1 MASQI
6 TIAWGD
12 GSNDNIYVNPGSGS
26 NNDTLYITSDDN
38 STSSARTKTVKV
50 STVTSGTRPIT
61 RPITRNIIVSQPA
74 GGPQTYTLRLVPSTY
89 GRSNNSYVTVTNPE
103 NMYENTDDSSDV
115 CSIRGRNNSSNTYYC
130 YIRGFNISDVPS
142 NATVTSFRVKIKCY
156 RNNYLRQDGSTYY
169 LHLCNNTSAISNT
182 YMSGAVTTST
192 SGEVYE
198 IPTGSLTWANI
209 KQYGTNFGIR
219 APLRSTSSSRPYL
232 YVYGAEIE
240 VTYTL

>member
-1 MASQI
+1 MQQEIEWSV
-6 TIAWGD
+6 
-12 GSNDNIYVNPGSGS
+12 GSRDKIYVSYNSGS
-26 NNDTLYITSDDN
+26 FDDTLSITSDAN
-38 STSSARTKTVKV
+38 TGAARTKTIKV
-50 STVTSGTRPIT
+50 SAGN
-61 RPITRNIIVSQPA
+61 ITRNIIVSQAA
-74 GGPQTYTLRLVPSTY
+74 GGPQTYTLRLVPSSY
-89 GRSNNSYVTVTNPE
+89 GRSNNSYVTVNNPE

-142 NATVTSFRVKIKCY
+142 NATVTSFKVKIKCY
-156 RNNYLRQDGSTYY
+156 RNSYLRQDGSTYY
-169 LHLCNNTSAISNT
+169 LHLCNNTSAIHGT
-182 YMSGAVTTST
+182 YMSEAVTTSS
-192 SGEVYE
+192 SGVVYE

-219 APLRSTSSSRPYL
+219 VPLRSTSSSRPYL

>member
-1 MASQI
+1 MQQEIEWSV
-6 TIAWGD
+6 
-12 GSNDNIYVNPGSGS
+12 GSRDKIYVSYNSGS
-26 NNDTLYITSDDN
+26 FDDTLSITSDAN
-38 STSSARTKTVKV
+38 TGAARTKTIEV
-50 STVTSGTRPIT
+50 SAGN
-61 RPITRNIIVSQPA
+61 ITRNIIVSQAA
-74 GGPQTYTLRLVPSTY
+74 GGPQTYTLRLVPSSY

-142 NATVTSFRVKIKCY
+142 NATVTSFKVKIKCY
-156 RNNYLRQDGSTYY
+156 RNSYLRQDSSTYY
-169 LHLCNNTSAISNT
+169 LHLCNNTSAIQNT

-198 IPTGSLTWANI
+198 IPTGSLTWTNI

-219 APLRSTSSSRPYL
+219 VPLRSTSSSRPYL

>member
-1 MASQI
+1 MASQMSVS
-6 TIAWGD
+6 WGD
-12 GSNDNIYVNPGSGS
+12 GTTDKIYVTPGNGSGDS
-26 NNDTLYITSDDN
+26 TLQITSDSN
-38 STSSARTKTVKV
+38 NTSSSRTKVIHV
-50 STVTSGTRPIT
+50 QIDSGNQEIIRNVTVT
-61 RPITRNIIVSQPA
+61 QEA
-74 GGPQTYTLRLVPSTY
+74 GGPQTYTMRLIPSSY
-89 GRSNNSYVTVTNPE
+89 GRSNNSYVTVTNPD

-142 NATVTSFRVKIKCY
+142 NATVTSFKVKIKCY
-156 RNNYLRQDGSTYY
+156 RNSYLRQDGSTYY
-169 LHLCNNTSAISNT
+169 LHLCNNTSAIQNT
-182 YMSGAVTTST
+182 YMSEAVTTS
-192 SGEVYE
+192 SDGAVYE

-219 APLRSTSSSRPYL
+219 VPLRSTSSSRPYL

>member
-1 MASQI
+1 MQQEIEWSV
-6 TIAWGD
+6 
-12 GSNDNIYVNPGSGS
+12 GSRDKIYVSYNSES
-26 NNDTLYITSDDN
+26 FDDTLSITSDAN
-38 STSSARTKTVKV
+38 TGAARTKTIKV
-50 STVTSGTRPIT
+50 SAGN
-61 RPITRNIIVSQPA
+61 ITRNIIVSQAA
-74 GGPQTYTLRLVPSTY
+74 GGPQTYTLRLVPSSY

-142 NATVTSFRVKIKCY
+142 NATVTSFKVKIKCY
-156 RNNYLRQDGSTYY
+156 RNSYLRQDSSTYY
-169 LHLCNNTSAISNT
+169 LHLCNNTSAIQNT

-219 APLRSTSSSRPYL
+219 VPLRSTSSSRPYL

>member
-1 MASQI
+1 MQQEIEWSV
-6 TIAWGD
+6 
-12 GSNDNIYVNPGSGS
+12 GSRDKIYVSYNSGS
-26 NNDTLYITSDDN
+26 FDDTLSITSDAN
-38 STSSARTKTVKV
+38 TGAARTKTIKV
-50 STVTSGTRPIT
+50 SAGN
-61 RPITRNIIVSQPA
+61 ITRNIIVSQAA
-74 GGPQTYTLRLVPSTY
+74 GGPQTYTLRLVPSSY

-142 NATVTSFRVKIKCY
+142 NATVTSFKVKIKCY
-156 RNNYLRQDGSTYY
+156 RNSYLRQDSSTYY
-169 LHLCNNTSAISNT
+169 LHLCNNTSAIQNT

-192 SGEVYE
+192 SGDVYE

-219 APLRSTSSSRPYL
+219 VPLRSTSSSRPYL

>member
-1 MASQI
+1 MSI
-6 TIAWGD
+6 KTIAWTD
-12 GSNDNIYVNPGSGS
+12 GGRDNIYIDMGDGTG
-26 NNDTLYITSDDN
+26 DETLSITSDPN
-38 STSSARTKTVKV
+38 TGAARSKTINV
-50 STVTSGTRPIT
+50 VTGNLV
-61 RPITRNIIVSQPA
+61 RNIIVTQIA
-74 GGPQTYTLRLVPSTY
+74 GGPQTYTLRLVPSSY

-130 YIRGFNISDVPS
+130 YIRGFNISNVPS
-142 NATVTSFRVKIKCY
+142 NATVTSFKVKIKCY
-156 RNNYLRQDGSTYY
+156 RNSYLRQDGSTYY

-219 APLRSTSSSRPYL
+219 VPLRSTSSSRPYL

-240 VTYTL
+240 VKYTL